1 MIEDIEFHKFNEII
15 DILDK
20 KLILGDLIPENF
32 LSDLITQ
39 FDKVDFSGLDHYNE
53 LYELEYQRHT
63 KLRYDLNFIHSLF
76 DDLNELK
83 KSINNI
89 TTLQEKLINNIHT
102 KLIDIDV
109 AVDMNIEE
117 GERIG
122 RL

>member
-32 LSDLITQ
+32 LSELITQ

-89 TTLQEKLINNIHT
+89 TTLQEKLINNIHN